1 MIDYYLMKEEK
12 STAPAQPAGMVVYRE
27 SGVFQRLHLCEYL
40 RELTEGQAEEA
51 VKTDAA
57 TSTPDIEPAP

>member
-51 VKTDAA
+51 AKIDATNA
-57 TSTPDIEPAP
+57 CEIDPAS